1 MSSEEDSFG
10 RLRERLRWRVAV
22 LLALLIVLLMLA
34 LGALNTRLGLEA
46 TARLAWAIGALGL
59 ACLLALAVLPRRIGS
74 SVFFWTIA
82 LALVAV
88 IGWGALAGQSMLHW
102 AYVFP
107 PLIAF
112 VLGATPALLAMLA
125 FGIYAS
131 AIASGMLPLIDVVRF
146 ASGYGLLVCF
156 TYTYALLQER
166 AAAMLR
172 FHSDHDVLS
181 RCLNRRTFNES
192 LADVERQSKSCTFL
206 LIDIDHFKHINDQRG
221 HLTGDR
227 VITGVAEVLRSV
239 PDARGLYR
247 YGGEEF
253 ALVLERADEQA
264 GVRLGEDLRRA
275 VAAADIDGVRVTV
288 SIGVAPWTG
297 GGAVSQAISAADRAL
312 YAAKHAGRNRVVAAS
327 ALDRGDLA

>member
-1 MSSEEDSFG
+1 MKN
-10 RLRERLRWRVAV
+10 
-22 LLALLIVLLMLA
+22 LLL
-34 LGALNTRLGLEA
+34 
-46 TARLAWAIGALGL
+46 TA

-156 TYTYALLQER
+156 TYTYALLQ
-166 AAAMLR
+166 APAGLAMDDIR
-172 FHSDHDVLS
+172 VD
-181 RCLNRRTFNES
+181 RERRTFELS
-192 LADVERQSKSCTFL
+192 T
-206 LIDIDHFKHINDQRG
+206 
-221 HLTGDR
+221 
-227 VITGVAEVLRSV
+227 
-239 PDARGLYR
+239 AR
-247 YGGEEF
+247 
-253 ALVLERADEQA
+253 
-264 GVRLGEDLRRA
+264 LRR
-275 VAAADIDGVRVTV
+275 
-288 SIGVAPWTG
+288 
-297 GGAVSQAISAADRAL
+297 
-312 YAAKHAGRNRVVAAS
+312 
-327 ALDRGDLA
+327 